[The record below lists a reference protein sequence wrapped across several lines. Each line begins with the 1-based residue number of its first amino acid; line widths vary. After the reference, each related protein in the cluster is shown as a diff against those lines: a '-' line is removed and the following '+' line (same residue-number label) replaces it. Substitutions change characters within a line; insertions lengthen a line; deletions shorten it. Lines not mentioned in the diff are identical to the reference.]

1 MIGCKQRF
9 KVLDLWVGGAKEIH
23 QAVKCRVSLTLAVN
37 HEWRITY
44 VCET

>member
-9 KVLDLWVGGAKEIH
+9 KVFDLWVGRAKEIH
-23 QAVKCRVSLTLAVN
+23 QAVKSRVSLTLVVN